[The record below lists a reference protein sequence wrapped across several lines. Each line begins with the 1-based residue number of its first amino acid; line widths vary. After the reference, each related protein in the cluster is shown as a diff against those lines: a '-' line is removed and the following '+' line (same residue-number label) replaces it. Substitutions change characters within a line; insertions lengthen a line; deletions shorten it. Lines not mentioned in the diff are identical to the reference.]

1 MHWNYYPYR
10 DQELPAMLAQKGYH
24 CIYLNPV
31 CYRGCEKATRF
42 TRVSEREIP
51 EGVKIVNRFSRLG
64 KSFML
69 FIYEN
74 YLNFKTVKKLGPDT
88 VISSSHLMAV
98 FTCLFCRIKGIRF
111 IFDVTDDWEHAD
123 PSPAGR
129 FYKYVIKP
137 LIARYAYAV
146 TSTSHSQF
154 EYFESRRG
162 KNTFLVS
169 NGVSPF
175 ITDQLKHL
183 KETSRDEKSVNFIGS
198 LRDWYDFDLLF
209 SVFRELPEINLNIYG
224 QGTLFPVLKELAKN
238 ENNIFVHGNTEQH
251 MVPQLLQDSLFGV
264 LPLKQT
270 RLNNSTCPIKLFEY
284 WSASKAVISTPVEEV
299 KKVGGNVVLYASDKN
314 EFVRSARL
322 LLENRKLAGELGHRA
337 FRKIETIHNYRVITQ
352 KFIEIIEN

>member
-1 MHWNYYPYR
+1 
-10 DQELPAMLAQKGYH
+10 MLAQQGYR

-31 CYRGCEKATRF
+31 CYKGCEKATRF
-42 TRVSEREIP
+42 ARVSEREIP
-51 EGVKIVNRFSRLG
+51 QGINVVNRFSRLG
-64 KSFML
+64 KSFIL

-74 YLNFKTVKKLGPDT
+74 YLNCKTVMKLRPDA

-98 FTCLFCRIKGIRF
+98 FTCLFCRIQGIRF
-111 IFDVTDDWEHAD
+111 IFDVTDDWELAD

-129 FYKYVIKP
+129 FYKYIIKP
-137 LIARYAYAV
+137 VMARYAYAV

-154 EYFESRRG
+154 EYFKSRRG

-175 ITDQLKHL
+175 IINQLKQL
-183 KETSRDEKSVNFIGS
+183 KETSGDEKSVNFIGS

-224 QGTLFPVLKELAKN
+224 QGTLFPVLKELTKK
-238 ENNIFVHGNTEQH
+238 EKNIFVHGNIERS
-251 MVPQLLQDSLFGV
+251 MVPRLLKNSLFGV

-284 WSASKAVISTPVEEV
+284 WSASKTVIATPAVEV
-299 KKVGGNVVLYASDKN
+299 KKVGGDVVLYASDKN
-314 EFVRSARL
+314 EFVKSAL
-322 LLENRKLAGELGHRA
+322 LLLKNRKLAGELGHRA
-337 FRKIETIHNYRVITQ
+337 FRKIDTIHNYRVITQ